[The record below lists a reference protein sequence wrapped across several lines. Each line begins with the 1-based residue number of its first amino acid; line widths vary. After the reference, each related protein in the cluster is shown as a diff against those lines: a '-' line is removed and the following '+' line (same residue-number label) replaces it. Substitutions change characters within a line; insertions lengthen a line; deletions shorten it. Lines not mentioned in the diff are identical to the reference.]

1 MPNTYTYTRLEPL
14 VTEREV
20 NGKNELVIESI
31 VVGMTAVA
39 ESGHSQYID
48 TMVATP
54 LDPENFISFSEIDQD
69 WALAIAEKTAEEKGW
84 KESLD
89 KQIEAAKVRPT
100 PKPFSWQQPVEKP
113 VEDGDGDGGG
123 E

>member
-20 NGKNELVIESI
+20 NGKNELVVESL

-48 TMVATP
+48 TMVTTP
-54 LDPENFISFSEIDQD
+54 LDSENFITFSELDQA
-69 WALAIAEKTAEEKGW
+69 WALAIAEAVAEERGW

-100 PKPFSWQQPVEKP
+100 PKPFSWQAVAAT
-113 VEDGDGDGGG
+113 DGGDEGGG